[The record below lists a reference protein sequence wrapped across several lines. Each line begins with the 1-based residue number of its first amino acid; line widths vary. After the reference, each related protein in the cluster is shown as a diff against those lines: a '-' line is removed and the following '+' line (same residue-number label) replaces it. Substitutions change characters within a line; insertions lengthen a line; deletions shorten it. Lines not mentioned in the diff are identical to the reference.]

1 MSCVA
6 VLEGHTL
13 QRVQCRRLALR
24 LPGPCARAT
33 GAASPWETVGVPHL
47 AHISLSPSTWR
58 LQPPLCHGV
67 SGQRGTGGLLGAPC
81 AARSRAGT
89 PGAPAVLALP
99 ACGSRGG
106 SGAAPCPVGSAPTLC
121 WRPPRPPALPQWGVC
136 RRPRGTNGHI
146 VGGSRGQPRGPPHP
160 GLSVPKAVS
169 LLDGESTLP
178 PRSPCSPERG
188 RDPLAGEKPPDV
200 PSVPPSRP
208 RRWSLGLGGGEGA
221 AAPRGP
227 ASGSHTGGGA
237 GSADA
242 ARGPPDPSRW
252 GYVSARALGEHSSAY
267 STHCAPAFRGTP
279 AAPSHRRSVS
289 RAVPSLRGPR
299 AGRARAGAALSH
311 PGPAPGGRSM
321 GATWPAAPAEPQL
334 PLGQTDS
341 GTGRGQP
348 WDRRALVSPPGPH
361 TGAPAAW
368 PERPHVPGGNGTSV
382 FSQGQSGS
390 W

>member
-178 PRSPCSPERG
+178 PRSPRSPERG

-200 PSVPPSRP
+200 PCLPPSRP

-227 ASGSHTGGGA
+227 ASGSHT
-237 GSADA
+237 
-242 ARGPPDPSRW
+242 R
-252 GYVSARALGEHSSAY
+252 
-267 STHCAPAFRGTP
+267 
-279 AAPSHRRSVS
+279 
-289 RAVPSLRGPR
+289 
-299 AGRARAGAALSH
+299 
-311 PGPAPGGRSM
+311 
-321 GATWPAAPAEPQL
+321 
-334 PLGQTDS
+334 
-341 GTGRGQP
+341 GRG
-348 WDRRALVSPPGPH
+348 G
-361 TGAPAAW
+361 
-368 PERPHVPGGNGTSV
+368 ER
-382 FSQGQSGS
+382 
-390 W
+390 

>member
-1 MSCVA
+1 MSLLSISFILLGTVCLLHTGIHVSSFRKSPHPGSGQMSCVA

-136 RRPRGTNGHI
+136 RRPRG
-146 VGGSRGQPRGPPHP
+146 
-160 GLSVPKAVS
+160 
-169 LLDGESTLP
+169 
-178 PRSPCSPERG
+178 
-188 RDPLAGEKPPDV
+188 
-200 PSVPPSRP
+200 
-208 RRWSLGLGGGEGA
+208 LGGHVA
-221 AAPRGP
+221 
-227 ASGSHTGGGA
+227 
-237 GSADA
+237 
-242 ARGPPDPSRW
+242 
-252 GYVSARALGEHSSAY
+252 
-267 STHCAPAFRGTP
+267 
-279 AAPSHRRSVS
+279 
-289 RAVPSLRGPR
+289 
-299 AGRARAGAALSH
+299 
-311 PGPAPGGRSM
+311 
-321 GATWPAAPAEPQL
+321 
-334 PLGQTDS
+334 QT
-341 GTGRGQP
+341 
-348 WDRRALVSPPGPH
+348 
-361 TGAPAAW
+361 
-368 PERPHVPGGNGTSV
+368 GTS
-382 FSQGQSGS
+382 
-390 W
+390 

>member
-33 GAASPWETVGVPHL
+33 GAASPWGTLGVPHL

-227 ASGSHTGGGA
+227 ASGSHTGGGRGALMPRVGPPIRHA
-237 GSADA
+237 GADA
-242 ARGPPDPSRW
+242 ARGSPRSVTLGLRFSTCTW
-252 GYVSARALGEHSSAY
+252 GAQFGLQHPLCSGVSGHTRCPLAQALGLTCGALAAWTSSRPGA
-267 STHCAPAFRGTP
+267 SGCCSVPPWTC
-279 AAPSHRRSVS
+279 SRRS
-289 RAVPSLRGPR
+289 
-299 AGRARAGAALSH
+299 
-311 PGPAPGGRSM
+311 
-321 GATWPAAPAEPQL
+321 
-334 PLGQTDS
+334 
-341 GTGRGQP
+341 
-348 WDRRALVSPPGPH
+348 
-361 TGAPAAW
+361 
-368 PERPHVPGGNGTSV
+368 
-382 FSQGQSGS
+382 
-390 W
+390 